1 MANMSYCRFQNTS
14 RDLHDCYENLDGEL
28 SEEEHEARVRLVRTC
43 AKVLIFAGVEISEN
57 SLKEA
62 LDEVESWK

>member
-28 SEEEHEARVRLVRTC
+28 SDDEHAARKRLVRTC
-43 AKVLIFAGVEISEN
+43 AKVLMSAGVEISETA
-57 SLKEA
+57 LKEA
-62 LDEVESWK
+62 LEEVDGWQ